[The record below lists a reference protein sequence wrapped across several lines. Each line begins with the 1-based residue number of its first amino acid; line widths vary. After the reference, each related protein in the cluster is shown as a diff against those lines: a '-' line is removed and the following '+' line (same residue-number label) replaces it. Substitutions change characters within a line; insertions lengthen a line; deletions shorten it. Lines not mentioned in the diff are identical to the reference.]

1 MVATTIEMEDRM
13 KDSVL
18 VFRFETE
25 DELFDWVSEKR
36 VDGQCRLVL
45 ESLRNYLRSKI
56 KYTDEVGSFK
66 EVSDELYALLD
77 DANIDI

>member
-1 MVATTIEMEDRM
+1 M

-25 DELFDWVSEKR
+25 DELFDWVAEKR
-36 VDGQCRLVL
+36 VGGQCRLVL

-56 KYTDEVGSFK
+56 KHTDEVGSFQ

>member
-1 MVATTIEMEDRM
+1 M
-13 KDSVL
+13 KNHVL
-18 VFRFETE
+18 TLRFETE
-25 DELFDWVSEKR
+25 DELLDWIEKKR

-56 KYTDEVGSFK
+56 KYTDEVGSFQ
-66 EVSDELYALLD
+66 EVSDKLYALLD